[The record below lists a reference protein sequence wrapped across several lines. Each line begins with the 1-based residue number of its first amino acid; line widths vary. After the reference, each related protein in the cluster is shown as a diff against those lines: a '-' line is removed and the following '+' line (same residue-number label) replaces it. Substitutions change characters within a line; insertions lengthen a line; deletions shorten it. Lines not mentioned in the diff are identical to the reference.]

1 MVALRAPDSKAI
13 SQTHTRALVDYIVS
27 QVQGVV
33 NLAVIDH
40 MYSGAVSLTLGTE
53 TSIGGVTLCSDWGAA
68 PGEGGDAEWGEGKG
82 TPSLPSTL
90 SPLQSP

>member
-33 NLAVIDH
+33 NLAVILQKEF
-40 MYSGAVSLTLGTE
+40 STE
-53 TSIGGVTLCSDWGAA
+53 SQNTWSCS
-68 PGEGGDAEWGEGKG
+68 
-82 TPSLPSTL
+82 
-90 SPLQSP
+90 